1 MKNIL
6 KLAITLLVAYLVYRL
21 LTEFLQPVS
30 VRLDDQPD
38 PDPLPP
44 VPEPPPPS
52 TLALSPAPRDAKP
65 QRVNINEADVA
76 TLTTLPGVG
85 PALAER
91 VVAYREEAGPF
102 KSSADLTNV
111 SGIGTVLE
119 QRLRP
124 LLAV

>member
-1 MKNIL
+1 MKDLL

-38 PDPLPP
+38 PLPS

-52 TLALSPAPRDAKP
+52 TPALSPAPRAAKP
-65 QRVNINEADVA
+65 QRVNVNEADVA
-76 TLTTLPGVG
+76 TLTTLPGIG

-91 VVAYREEAGPF
+91 IVAYREEKGHF

-111 SGIGTVLE
+111 SGVGAVLE
-119 QRLRP
+119 ERLRP
-124 LLAV
+124 LVMV